1 VDKVAARLPF
11 STQEDSFPGNEDVV
25 EKDVSALMHPERRV
39 TDVFVV
45 HGFELCVD
53 AGGVVNMN
61 DALGITGDGKG
72 HCIGFVVGPQRR
84 SRNDKPF
91 MGNRGSGL
99 LEFCVVEAAV
109 LPPLDNPDVK
119 VRVRLAMGRQE
130 AVTYGI
136 RDISGTAR
144 SCS

>member
-1 VDKVAARLPF
+1 MQHRCKDLYIRTGRRKRPDAENRRNGWTRSPARLPF

-109 LPPLDNPDVK
+109 LPPLDT
-119 VRVRLAMGRQE
+119 L
-130 AVTYGI
+130 T
-136 RDISGTAR
+136 
-144 SCS
+144 